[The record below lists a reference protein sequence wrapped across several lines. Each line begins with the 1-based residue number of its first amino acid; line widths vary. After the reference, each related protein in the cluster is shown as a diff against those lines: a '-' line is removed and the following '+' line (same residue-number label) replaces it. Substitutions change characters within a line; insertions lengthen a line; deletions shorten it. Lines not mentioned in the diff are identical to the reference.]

1 MYKIIRK
8 GGMYMRKLWKKLY
21 VELRVQLRILR
32 LYFVRVPEPEDA
44 KSPEQMLKEIKEAS
58 KLT

>member
-1 MYKIIRK
+1 
-8 GGMYMRKLWKKLY
+8 MRKLLKKIY
-21 VELRVQLRILR
+21 VEFRVQLRIIR

-44 KSPEQMLKEIKEAS
+44 KSPEQMLEEIKKAS